1 MCTYYQET
9 RGLEVGIAKKN
20 SICVFFLQ
28 CNFLTCFLMHF
39 GRPTVQTFLLTS
51 SKAGGG
57 FSFISGKIII
67 KSLVFFVIEGQVFF
81 LGAGPFYMMALG
93 SKQPAAATS
102 LKCWLRREEI
112 VVVLFAF
119 LLFFFTPLF
128 CGLFWER
135 REDSSMGNLRPTKWL
150 SCLIIYVLLLGQRG
164 QQIWHQNSPYWCLS
178 RDQTRNPKAF
188 TEKLSFRQ
196 AGV

>member
-1 MCTYYQET
+1 MGVRCRSFLYD
-9 RGLEVGIAKKN
+9 GIREQA
-20 SICVFFLQ
+20 
-28 CNFLTCFLMHF
+28 
-39 GRPTVQTFLLTS
+39 
-51 SKAGGG
+51 
-57 FSFISGKIII
+57 
-67 KSLVFFVIEGQVFF
+67 
-81 LGAGPFYMMALG
+81 
-93 SKQPAAATS
+93 AAATS

-164 QQIWHQNSPYWCLS
+164 TTNMASKFTLLVPLQGS
-178 RDQTRNPKAF
+178 NPKP
-188 TEKLSFRQ
+188 KSFH
-196 AGV
+196 GETFVSTSWSVINFHKTSS